1 MNTAQVGRS
10 HTISLLGLNGTS
22 VLIEAALLSGLPNFM
37 IVGLP
42 DAAVNEAKERLR
54 AAFQNVGLQWPNM
67 RIVVNLSP
75 ADRAKSGTS
84 FDLGIA
90 AAILSA
96 QGFRELPKKTMIFG
110 ELGLD
115 GTIRA
120 VRGILPA
127 VLAAQ
132 QEGFDCVIVPHENCA
147 EAQLVSGIEVTGV
160 SHIADFAAM
169 LGAKTGDK
177 IAKSPVSGAVNQ
189 AKQSFDETGGSGNI
203 DPENN
208 KTLLDVAD
216 VCGQDEAI
224 HGLEVAAC
232 GGHHVLLIGPPGVGK
247 SMLSERFVGFLPDL
261 SPEHAV
267 EVAAI
272 QSVFGKSVRALPSRP
287 PYAAPHHTASTA
299 ALIGGGNGIP
309 RPGAITRAHH
319 GVLFCDEFPEFS
331 TSAIQA
337 LRQPLESGHIELYRA
352 RARVSYPARF
362 QLIAAANPCRCGYL
376 LDANGRCTCT
386 PRERSSYRINLG
398 GPVRDRIDMRL
409 LLRRPTKAQ
418 LKIGGQHSTAAILD
432 RVSTARERQ
441 QRRNSEIQLE
451 GRAAVIPNNAQ
462 LPGNWLRKNT
472 LSDSQVSRMLENQIY
487 EGKLSMRAFD
497 RILRISW
504 SLADLNGHDKPS
516 DEDLSQAFILR
527 GEEIEV

>member
-1 MNTAQVGRS
+1 MSVVRVGRS
-10 HTISLLGLNGTS
+10 RTISLLGLNGTS
-22 VLIEAALLSGLPNFM
+22 VLIEATLLSGLPNFM

-75 ADRAKSGTS
+75 ADRVKTGTS

-96 QGFRELPKKTMIFG
+96 QGFRELPQNIGVFG

-115 GTIRA
+115 GTVRP

-127 VLAAQ
+127 VLAAR
-132 QEGFDCVIVPHENCA
+132 QEGFERVFVPQDNSD
-147 EAQLVSGIEVTGV
+147 EARLVAQIDVGAVT
-160 SHIADFAAM
+160 HLREFATM
-169 LGAKTGDK
+169 LGVPIERDQKLAKVQSAK
-177 IAKSPVSGAVNQ
+177 VAKSPNTAPYVDLPDS
-189 AKQSFDETGGSGNI
+189 SS
-203 DPENN
+203 N
-208 KTLLDVAD
+208 KPSLDVSD

-232 GGHHVLLIGPPGVGK
+232 GGHHVLMIGPPGVGK
-247 SMLSERFVGFLPDL
+247 SMLSERFVGFLPNL
-261 SPEHAV
+261 TQEEAV

-272 QSVFGKSVRALPSRP
+272 QSVFGESVRALPERP

-299 ALIGGGNGIP
+299 ALIGGGNGVP

-331 TSAIQA
+331 TSSIQA
-337 LRQPLESGHIELYRA
+337 LRQPLESGHIDLYRA
-352 RARVSYPARF
+352 RARVTYPARF

-376 LDANGRCTCT
+376 LDGNGRCTCS

-418 LKIGGQHSTAAILD
+418 LKLGGQYSTAMIFD
-432 RVSTARERQ
+432 NVSAARERQ
-441 QRRNSEIQLE
+441 KRRNKELVVD
-451 GRAAVIPNNAQ
+451 GVMPCTPNNAQ
-462 LPGNWLRKNT
+462 LPGTWLRKNT
-472 LSDSQVSRMLENQIY
+472 LIDSQVSRSLENQIY

-497 RILRISW
+497 RILRIAW
-504 SLADLNGHDKPS
+504 SLADLHGNAKPT
-516 DEDLSQAFILR
+516 DDDLSQAFLLR
-527 GEEIEV
+527 GEGIEV